1 MLIRKQFSL
10 LLSVLVPEVPVYLW
24 PPNVP
29 LFPERLLGALL
40 PNERLPPD
48 DLLSNDLLL
57 PDGLFPNER
66 LPPDDLLSNDL
77 LLPDE
82 LLPKERLPPD
92 GLLSNDLLLLD
103 ELFPNERLPPDGVEY
118 LISLS
123 RLGVEDHL
131 FELSLEREPPNPRLF
146 SLRVTV
152 LRVELSRLLSL
163 K

>member
-82 LLPKERLPPD
+82 L
-92 GLLSNDLLLLD
+92 
-103 ELFPNERLPPDGVEY
+103 FPNERLPPDGVEY